1 MKSYHSIVVPI
12 RLATAVSLIARNR
25 SRSECGNSP
34 DTVVASLA
42 MCFPLLFTPAR
53 AAVSAADYSAA
64 FTSAAPAASARS
76 LPSAARRD
84 SGNMPQSV
92 QA

>member
-12 RLATAVSLIARNR
+12 RLAVAVSRMACNR
-25 SRSECGNSP
+25 SRSVLAG
-34 DTVVASLA
+34 VAPASGCWA
-42 MCFPLLFTPAR
+42 MCFPLSLGRRWFP
-53 AAVSAADYSAA
+53 YWLP
-64 FTSAAPAASARS
+64 FTSAAPAASACS

-84 SGNMPQSV
+84 NGNMPQSV